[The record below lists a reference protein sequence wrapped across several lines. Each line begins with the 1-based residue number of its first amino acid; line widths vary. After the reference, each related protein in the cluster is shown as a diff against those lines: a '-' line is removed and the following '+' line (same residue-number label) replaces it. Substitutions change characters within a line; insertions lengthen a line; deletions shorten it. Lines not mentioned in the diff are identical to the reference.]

1 MAAAVHT
8 ILEDLNEKDAEAS
21 ARQEIEGGK
30 GKAEGTAETAA
41 RVSSAVPAAAAP
53 AASNV
58 VHVHVRTVAQP
69 AATEKHALIEQM
81 RENCEQQLEELRSG
95 R

>member
-21 ARQEIEGGK
+21 TRQEKKDGARGE
-30 GKAEGTAETAA
+30 AEGTAETAA
-41 RVSSAVPAAAAP
+41 EVSSAAPAAAP

-58 VHVHVRTVAQP
+58 VHVHVHTVAQP
-69 AATEKHALIEQM
+69 AAA
-81 RENCEQQLEELRSG
+81 SG